1 MTTLNKQDY
10 ANICEFAYD
19 DPKKINSRLPV
30 RIPSNDPNG
39 KYYFIHVMKSD
50 KESDMQG
57 FLLERTDKDGK
68 HTGEFITA
76 FRGSEGWTDWKGNLG
91 FIGVFKGKGEHP
103 QISTAIKFAE
113 EAQTFAKAIANK
125 NHTPYSMVNT
135 GHSLGGMC
143 AQVATAVNGAPAV
156 TFNPLPITL
165 ARSWAAAIKSHANK
179 IENHVMG
186 LDPANALVAN
196 LPGNTF
202 RYTNSREIQA
212 LRKNGYNTPTREDD
226 NLTGIASE
234 LASSHSI
241 TNFTGKHSVL
251 LSGVNQEL
259 AKQHKQEIDRFRA
272 EIAEFGAS
280 PAKKTQEI
288 IHKEYE
294 GFKKNINDDIDNLK
308 DRWNKLDL
316 RNMFSENEMQLSPSL
331 AQTNKEFLAK
341 LAANNVGSNAVK
353 PNSDIE
359 NNESPSP
366 SDDFGMA

>member
-1 MTTLNKQDY
+1 M
-10 ANICEFAYD
+10 
-19 DPKKINSRLPV
+19 
-30 RIPSNDPNG
+30 
-39 KYYFIHVMKSD
+39 
-50 KESDMQG
+50 
-57 FLLERTDKDGK
+57 
-68 HTGEFITA
+68 
-76 FRGSEGWTDWKGNLG
+76 
-91 FIGVFKGKGEHP
+91 
-103 QISTAIKFAE
+103 
-113 EAQTFAKAIANK
+113 AKAIAHK

-135 GHSLGGMC
+135 GHSLGGLC

-165 ARSWAAAIKSHANK
+165 SRSWAAAIKPHANK
-179 IENHVMG
+179 IENYVMG

-366 SDDFGMA
+366 SDDFGLA